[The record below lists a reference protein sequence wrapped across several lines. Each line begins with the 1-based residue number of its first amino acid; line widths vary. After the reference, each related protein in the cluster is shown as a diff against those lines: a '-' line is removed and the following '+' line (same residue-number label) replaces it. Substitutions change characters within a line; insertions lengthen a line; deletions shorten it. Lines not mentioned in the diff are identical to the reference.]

1 MNRPVGVAVLG
12 VMASWFVSACG
23 GPQATPSGLK
33 CGAGTV
39 ESGGFCVAMVSAPAC
54 GVGTVE
60 LDGGCV
66 AAPAKPAARITR
78 ARLTTLHPK
87 YDLTKPVFLN
97 NPLPIRFGITS
108 SSADIA
114 KPAMTQV
121 VVTFSFVEA
130 TPADPAN
137 PRSCDS
143 NGIELRLVGDNV
155 EQVFDAQIY
164 PTDECATWVG
174 AGAVANLAVDFD
186 RGLRLSNMPTTTDAP
201 PVVFSAAAAMHADN
215 QLCRTQNS
223 PNANPAKG
231 CVYSVSLAPTPVGD
245 AGVLVDVKLESLR
258 PQSSVGV
265 VWPTQHDPEVPDGG
279 HEAEPPFLLINAVF
293 VIDGKDPYKNQVD
306 VSKLPPELIAEVPTI
321 ATDLRFGLSNA
332 ELNALDDLPG
342 TAAMTYELAP
352 SNKISPNAWLP
363 LTIDDPANPDP
374 EGHVAALTITE
385 LEPGAENTFTHALYV
400 EGATRAAIAP
410 LGAWAN
416 DDDFTIRGC
425 LKPSFPVGGN
435 AGAQEDEVAVGGE
448 AGKGDCKT
456 FKVRVVRATPP
467 ISRATAHSF
476 DQTWERSVG
485 SPDRVALI
493 GRLRTANSLD
503 LGGARTDTEGVV
515 EIKGKIG
522 RDFSVQLFRAFG
534 KGGALVTKESSF
546 VDVGVEA
553 FGTSVFGYQN
563 STADQT
569 YSMPFMVAKS
579 FQFPGLSFGFGP
591 VSIGITAGVGGN
603 VGITTE
609 LAVSAKDGNNPM
621 IPELSTATSVGSLVA
636 TVTPSVGLT
645 GNVTGGIDIF
655 IARAAA
661 VATVQVI
668 EIGLP
673 LITTLRWGV
682 TGTDPGTM
690 AVTKLTI
697 LGDLQWNLTINW
709 LNVSV
714 DVVGRIGIGFF
725 SITRTVNVFTYK
737 NPTETI
743 PLLTRKLES
752 PIDLQ

>member
-1 MNRPVGVAVLG
+1 MNRQVAAALLVLFI
-12 VMASWFVSACG
+12 SLFSSACG
-23 GPQATPSGLK
+23 GPQEPSSTLK

-39 ESGGFCVAMVSAPAC
+39 ENGGFCVATPSAPVC
-54 GVGTVE
+54 GAGTVE
-60 LDGGCV
+60 QDGGCV
-66 AAPAKPAARITR
+66 VAPSAPGARITR
-78 ARLTTLHPK
+78 ARLTTLNPK

-114 KPAMTQV
+114 KPAMTKV

-130 TPADPAN
+130 NPTDPAN
-137 PRSCDS
+137 ARSCDS

-155 EQVFDAQIY
+155 EQMFDADIY
-164 PTDECATWVG
+164 PTTDCAVWVG

-186 RGLRLSNMPTTTDAP
+186 RGLRLSNISTGTDAP
-201 PVVFSAAAAMHADN
+201 PVVFSAAAATNADN
-215 QLCRTQNS
+215 QLCHTQNI
-223 PNANPAKG
+223 PNAPAG
-231 CVYSVSLAPTPVGD
+231 CVYAISLAPTPVGD
-245 AGVLVDVKLESLR
+245 AGTLVDIKLDSLR

-265 VWPTQHDPEVPDGG
+265 VWPTQEDPEVPDGG
-279 HEAEPPFLLINAVF
+279 RESDPPFLLINAVF

-306 VSKLPPELIAEVPTI
+306 VSKIPPELIAEVPTI
-321 ATDLRFGLSNA
+321 AEDLKFGLSDE

-342 TAAMTYELAP
+342 SAAITYDLAP
-352 SNKISPNAWLP
+352 SNKISPTAWLP

-374 EGHVAALTITE
+374 DGHVGELAISE
-385 LEPGAENTFTHALYV
+385 LEPGSDNTFTHALYV
-400 EGATRAAIAP
+400 EGATREAIAP

-416 DDDFTIRGC
+416 DDDFTVRGC
-425 LKPSFPVGGN
+425 LKASFPEGGN
-435 AGAQEDEVAVGGE
+435 TGEEDADEDAVGGDS
-448 AGKGDCKT
+448 GKGDCKT
-456 FKVRVVRATPP
+456 FKVRLVRATPP
-467 ISRATAHSF
+467 TSSATAHSF
-476 DQTWERSVG
+476 DQTWERTVG

-522 RDFSVQLFRAFG
+522 NDFSVQLFRAFG

-569 YSMPFMVAKS
+569 YSMPFMVAKA

-591 VSIGITAGVGGN
+591 VSVGITAGVGGN

-609 LAVSAKDGNNPM
+609 LAVSAKDGNDPM
-621 IPELSTATSVGSLVA
+621 TPELSAATSVGSVKA

-645 GNVTGGIDIF
+645 GNITGGIDLL
-655 IARAAA
+655 IAKAAA
-661 VATVQVI
+661 VATVQII

-673 LITTLRWGV
+673 LIATLRWGV
-682 TGTDPGTM
+682 TGTDSNTM

-697 LGDLQWNLTINW
+697 LGDLAWNLTIAW
-709 LNVSV
+709 LNVNV
-714 DVVGRIGIGFF
+714 DVVGKVGIGFF
-725 SITRTVNVFTYK
+725 SISKTVNIFTYK
-737 NPTETI
+737 NPTETVS
-743 PLLTRKLES
+743 LLTRKIET
-752 PIDLQ
+752 PIELQ

>member
-1 MNRPVGVAVLG
+1 MRRLVGVAVVAVVSLF
-12 VMASWFVSACG
+12 SSACG
-23 GPQATPSGLK
+23 GPQATPSALK
-33 CGAGTV
+33 CGVGTV
-39 ESGGFCVAMVSAPAC
+39 EREGFCVATPSAPVC
-54 GVGTVE
+54 GAGTVE

-66 AAPAKPAARITR
+66 AAPVTPGARITR

-87 YDLTKPVFLN
+87 YDLSKPLYLN

-108 SSADIA
+108 SSADLA
-114 KPAMTQV
+114 KPTTTPV

-130 TPADPAN
+130 TPADPVN

-155 EQVFDAQIY
+155 EQVFDADIY
-164 PTDECATWVG
+164 PTTECAAWVG

-186 RGLRLSNMPTTTDAP
+186 RGLRLSNTPTTTDAP

-215 QLCRTQNS
+215 QLCHTQNA
-223 PNANPAKG
+223 PNATPGKG
-231 CVYSVSLAPTPVGD
+231 CVYMLSLAPTPVGD
-245 AGVLVDVKLESLR
+245 AGTLIDVKLDSLR

-265 VWPTQHDPEVPDGG
+265 VWPKQKDPEVPDGG
-279 HEAEPPFLLINAVF
+279 RESEAPFLLINAVF
-293 VIDGKDPYKNQVD
+293 VIDGRDPYKNQVD

-321 ATDLRFGLSNA
+321 ATDLKFGLTNA

-352 SNKISPNAWLP
+352 SNKISPTAWLP
-363 LTIDDPANPDP
+363 LMIDDPANPDP
-374 EGHVAALTITE
+374 EAHVAALTLTE
-385 LEPGAENTFTHALYV
+385 LEPGSENTFTHALYV

-416 DDDFTIRGC
+416 DDDFTVRGC
-425 LKPSFPVGGN
+425 LKASFAEGGN
-435 AGAQEDEVAVGGE
+435 TGEQEAEAPVGGE
-448 AGKGDCKT
+448 AGKGECKT

-467 ISRATAHSF
+467 TGQATAHSF
-476 DQTWERSVG
+476 DSTWERSVG
-485 SPDRVALI
+485 SPERVALI

-591 VSIGITAGVGGN
+591 VSVGITAGVGGN

-609 LAVSAKDGNNPM
+609 LAVSAKDGNDPAT
-621 IPELSTATSVGSLVA
+621 PELSTATSVGSLRA

-655 IARAAA
+655 IAKAAA
-661 VATVQVI
+661 VATVQII
-668 EIGLP
+668 ELGLP

-725 SITRTVNVFTYK
+725 SISRTVNIFTYK

-752 PIDLQ
+752 PIELQ